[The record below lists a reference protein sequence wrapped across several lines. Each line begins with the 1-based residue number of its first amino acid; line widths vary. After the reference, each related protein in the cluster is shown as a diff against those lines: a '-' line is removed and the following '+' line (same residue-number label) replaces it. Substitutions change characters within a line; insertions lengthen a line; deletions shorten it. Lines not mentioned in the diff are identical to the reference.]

1 MIEIIIFH
9 LTMWMTFIFYSLRSE
24 KLMIMGKKKILSIN
38 TQFLAKSF
46 LFRCLFF
53 SLYLSIIKEE
63 LFLMI
68 FLMVYCE
75 LEIHDSI
82 LKKTKNNMIMNDI
95 YKNCV
100 FWFTFLT
107 YGLLIIFT
115 LECIES
121 SKSDI
126 ILLFVF
132 YVSENFLVS
141 FFLISF
147 CELNSSELKFSDCLR
162 KWKIVKS
169 VSHRIKKNRSKSI

>member
-1 MIEIIIFH
+1 
-9 LTMWMTFIFYSLRSE
+9 MWMTFLFYSLRSE

-46 LFRCLFF
+46 LFRCLFL

-68 FLMVYCE
+68 FLMVFCE
-75 LEIHDSI
+75 LEIHNSI

-95 YKNCV
+95 YKNSV

-107 YGLLIIFT
+107 YGLLIIST

-121 SKSDI
+121 SENDV
-126 ILLFVF
+126 ILFFIF

-169 VSHRIKKNRSKSI
+169 VSYRMKKNRSKSI